1 MLVWYNIMT
10 SDIIRAEERIQKRG
24 IMADKNKRGFR
35 TVKDADMEEY
45 RQKIRE
51 HRLAVL
57 RRSAIFTLVLLL
69 VVALL
74 GLYMAFRQYT
84 DYDIRSS
91 VERSDTAATRFAEF
105 QGNILKYSNDG
116 AFYTD
121 AENELIWNQTY
132 EMSNPQIDIC
142 EGYLTIY
149 DKKGTKIYILTSSNL
164 QGSIETTMPIDQ
176 VCVASQ
182 GTIAV
187 LMRKDDTA
195 YLELYNKEGK
205 KLAQGEIHGGK
216 GGYPVAIALSNDAIK
231 LGVSMLD
238 ISDGKVKS
246 TIAFYNY
253 GSVGQNE
260 IDNCVG
266 VTTYEDTVIPEL
278 EFTSNDRM
286 VAFGDSKII
295 VFEGTQKPQQTAEIA
310 LEKQAQS
317 IFYNGDY
324 IGIVNSND
332 DEAVTHHLLVYKTNG
347 DFVMEK
353 DFEMEYSSIEFLSNN
368 EICIRNEAACDIYTL
383 RGVYKFHY
391 EFDRELYQIIPGG
404 TGLNYTFVLKD
415 ATERVRLK

>member
-1 MLVWYNIMT
+1 MGRPRRMPWT
-10 SDIIRAEERIQKRG
+10 RSGRGIQKRG
-24 IMADKNKRGFR
+24 IMADKNKQGFR

-57 RRSAIFTLVLLL
+57 KRGTVFAVVLLL
-69 VVALL
+69 IVAVF

-91 VERSDTAATRFAEF
+91 VERSDTQATRFAEF

-116 AFYTD
+116 AFYID

-132 EMSNPQIDIC
+132 EMSDPQIDIC
-142 EGYLTIY
+142 QEYLVIY
-149 DKKGTKIYILTSSNL
+149 DKKGTKIYILTASKL

-195 YLELYNKEGK
+195 YLQLYDKEGK
-205 KLAQGEIHGGK
+205 NLAQGEIHGGK
-216 GGYPVAIALSNDAIK
+216 GGYPVAIALSQDAIK

-286 VAFGDSKII
+286 VAFGDSKIL
-295 VFEGTQKPQQTAEIA
+295 VFEGTQKPQLTTEVA

-317 IFYNGDY
+317 IFHNGDY
-324 IGIVNSND
+324 IGIVSSND
-332 DEAVTHHLLVYKTNG
+332 DEAVTHHLSIYRTSG
-347 DFVMEK
+347 DLVMEK
-353 DFEMEYSSIEFLSNN
+353 DFAMEYNSIEFLSNN
-368 EICIRNEAACDIYTL
+368 EICIRNETECDIYTL

-391 EFDRELYQIIPGG
+391 EFDRDLYQIIPGG
-404 TGLNYTFVLKD
+404 TSLNYTFVLSD